1 MRFFLL
7 FFLFNFSLY
16 AQKANFKA
24 AEKFSQKNLSEM
36 LKTTRISPKWFHE
49 SDKFWYS
56 YTTTNGK
63 HFYVVDPIKK
73 TKTKML
79 DNLDFS
85 AKLSELT
92 RKPVNHNNLEL
103 EDLELEE
110 DNKTL
115 TFSVDS
121 IEYKYNIL
129 SKNLIKGDS
138 VNEEED
144 NEWARYSPDSTYMVF
159 AKNHNLFLMEVGDED
174 SVEIQ
179 LTIDGERW
187 FSYQKIEL
195 IF

>member
-1 MRFFLL
+1 M
-7 FFLFNFSLY
+7 
-16 AQKANFKA
+16 
-24 AEKFSQKNLSEM
+24 
-36 LKTTRISPKWFHE
+36 
-49 SDKFWYS
+49 
-56 YTTTNGK
+56 
-63 HFYVVDPIKK
+63 
-73 TKTKML
+73 
-79 DNLDFS
+79 
-85 AKLSELT
+85 
-92 RKPVNHNNLEL
+92 
-103 EDLELEE
+103 ELEE